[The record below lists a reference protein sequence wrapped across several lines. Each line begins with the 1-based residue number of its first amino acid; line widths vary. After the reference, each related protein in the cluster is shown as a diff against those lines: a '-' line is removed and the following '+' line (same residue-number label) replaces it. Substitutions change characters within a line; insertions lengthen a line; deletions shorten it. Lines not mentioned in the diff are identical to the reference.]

1 MMDNFK
7 DILAAACIIIV
18 IPILWVSQGLGYVQL
33 DGEVIGATIMAWGL
47 ILRDYFNARAK

>member
-1 MMDNFK
+1 MDNFK

-18 IPILWVSQGLGYVQL
+18 IPALWVVQGLGYVQL

-47 ILRDYFNARAK
+47 ILRDYFNARTK